1 MSERTCV
8 VTRSAADPAGLLRFV
23 RSPDGAVVPDV
34 WHKLPGRGVW
44 VAGRRTLVRE
54 AVRRRLFARGLGA
67 DATVPADLPDQVE
80 MQLERAAVN
89 LLSLANKAGLVVQ
102 GFEKVQAAIE
112 KRRASVLVEASDGSE
127 DGRRKLRGRFEA
139 RCPGASVVASLESQ
153 RLGLALGRPNVVHAA
168 LVEAAGNG
176 LPRKFLDAARRLEAY
191 RDDPGGLQVNVE
203 S

>member
-8 VTRSAADPAGLLRFV
+8 VTRSATDPEGLLRFV
-23 RSPDGAVVPDV
+23 RSPDGVVVPDV

-44 VAGRRTLVRE
+44 VGGRRALVRE
-54 AVRRRLFARGLGA
+54 AVTRRLFARGLGA
-67 DATVPADLPDQVE
+67 DATVPADLAEQVE
-80 MQLERAAVN
+80 AQLERVAVN

-102 GFEKVQAAIE
+102 GFEKVLAALERGRVRI
-112 KRRASVLVEASDGSE
+112 LVEASDGSE
-127 DGRRKLRGRFEA
+127 DGRRKLRGRLA
-139 RCPGASVVASLESQ
+139 SSCPGAAVVASLDSS